1 MEGALT
7 RATLLSTVLQL
18 AMVIV
23 GHYVEPVKGAFAILG
38 TAIAAVVGYL
48 FARRAGRGAR
58 MASATGGGI
67 AAGVGALIATIVSA
81 KLGDVMGQTI
91 GIGTISSVI
100 AGIAGGAIGHRNPS
114 LGVTT

>member
-1 MEGALT
+1 MTAASGKCT
-7 RATLLSTVLQL
+7 RAVT
-18 AMVIV
+18 
-23 GHYVEPVKGAFAILG
+23 P
-38 TAIAAVVGYL
+38 
-48 FARRAGRGAR
+48 
-58 MASATGGGI
+58 
-67 AAGVGALIATIVSA
+67 GALIATIVSA